1 MKFKNDSFHLN
12 LIRVFFSLFNEGKE
26 VIIMKTNLDRI
37 AYSDYR
43 LLRALMKE
51 GGFTLEEAS
60 DYMEKDETYLRSLI
74 SYFG

>member
-1 MKFKNDSFHLN
+1 MK
-12 LIRVFFSLFNEGKE
+12 
-26 VIIMKTNLDRI
+26 NLDRT

-43 LLRALMKE
+43 LLRALMKD

-74 SYFG
+74 SYFD

>member
-1 MKFKNDSFHLN
+1 LN

>member
-1 MKFKNDSFHLN
+1 
-12 LIRVFFSLFNEGKE
+12 
-26 VIIMKTNLDRI
+26 MKTNLDRI

>member
-1 MKFKNDSFHLN
+1 MN

-26 VIIMKTNLDRI
+26 VIIMKNLDRI

-51 GGFTLEEAS
+51 GGLTLEEAS